1 MMGVIITSMSASL
14 NPPLLA
20 LAMGVRTEQTITM
33 SSGDF
38 LDAAVM
44 IVNKL
49 RVINHAHKPA
59 VGAATREDD
68 EEGAAM

>member
-49 RVINHAHKPA
+49 RVDQSCPQTCSGSSYKR
-59 VGAATREDD
+59 G
-68 EEGAAM
+68 